1 MVEHSYAWL
10 DLQESTISFLGLGIA
25 PPTPSW
31 GSMLSMEGRSYMEEA
46 PLLAFG
52 PGLCLAMVVYGINMF
67 GDALRDLLAPRLR
80 RAGRFSAG
88 SKPVGK
94 AASE

>member
-1 MVEHSYAWL
+1 
-10 DLQESTISFLGLGIA
+10 
-25 PPTPSW
+25 
-31 GSMLSMEGRSYMEEA
+31 MEEA

-67 GDALRDLLAPRLR
+67 CDALRGLLDTRLR
-80 RAGRFSAG
+80 GAGRFSAG
-88 SKPVGK
+88 SKPSGM